1 MNPSQLPTKT
11 RHARRTNVIR
21 LIVARL
27 PIRSHSVQAFVGYGI
42 AIAARALQR
51 KFRVSSASLSQDFS
65 SVWDWHNF
73 QPPNL
78 QKGWWFVPPLSSD
91 THEHCTERTTQHL
104 VRLRRLRDAL
114 QGFRVWQQKGML
126 ENPCETAR
134 AFVPGAQKQRSDCVH
149 GCQNL
154 DKRIWQANIAKCTS
168 CFSCGRCGEDNGHV
182 FFVSKR

>member
-1 MNPSQLPTKT
+1 MNPSQLLTKT

-27 PIRSHSVQAFVGYGI
+27 PIRSHSVQAFVGAGTTTGSQSRRGLCSESSECHPLHCRKTSQASGTGTTSSRQI
-42 AIAARALQR
+42 CKKVGGSCLHCPQTLTNTALKEQPNIWC
-51 KFRVSSASLSQDFS
+51 VSGCSATLFKASEFG
-65 SVWDWHNF
+65 
-73 QPPNL
+73 
-78 QKGWWFVPPLSSD
+78 K
-91 THEHCTERTTQHL
+91 
-104 VRLRRLRDAL
+104 
-114 QGFRVWQQKGML
+114 KGML

-154 DKRIWQANIAKCTS
+154 DKRIWQANISKCTS

-182 FFVSKR
+182 FCF